1 MHPYKRSQRLSILL
15 KEEVA
20 DIVLHKIKD
29 PRIGFVTV
37 TDVELSEDLRLAKV
51 FVTVLKDE
59 DRELT
64 LQILNEAKGFIRGE
78 IAKRLRIKIIP
89 TFEFLYDESIERG
102 FRIDKLLR
110 EIKKTSEGI

>member
-29 PRIGFVTV
+29 PRLGFITV
-37 TDVELSEDLRLAKV
+37 TDVELSEDLRVAKV
-51 FVTVLKDE
+51 FISVLKDK
-59 DRELT
+59 DREIS
-64 LQILNEAKGFIRGE
+64 LQILNEAKGFVRGE

-102 FRIDKLLR
+102 FRIDQLLKD
-110 EIKKTSEGI
+110 IKKTSEGS

>member
-29 PRIGFVTV
+29 PRLGFITV
-37 TDVELSEDLRLAKV
+37 TDVELSDDLRIAKV
-51 FVTVLKDE
+51 FITVLKDK
-59 DRELT
+59 DREVS
-64 LQILNEAKGFIRGE
+64 LQILNEAKGFVRGE

-102 FRIDKLLR
+102 FRIDKLLKD
-110 EIKKTSEGI
+110 IKKTSERS